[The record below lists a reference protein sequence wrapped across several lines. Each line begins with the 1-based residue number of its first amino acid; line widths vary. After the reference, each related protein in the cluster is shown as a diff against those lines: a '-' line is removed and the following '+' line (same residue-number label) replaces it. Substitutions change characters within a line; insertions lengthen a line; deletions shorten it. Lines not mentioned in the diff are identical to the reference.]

1 MVFEDVELVAERERI
16 AKDLHERVLHS
27 LFGVGLE
34 LQQIAHTVGE
44 EGTARRMETCVERLD
59 CAIADLRASVFG
71 LDVGEPNEQE
81 LG

>member
-16 AKDLHERVLHS
+16 AKDLQERVLHS

-34 LQQIAHTVGE
+34 LEEIAHAVGE
-44 EGTARRMETCVERLD
+44 ATTARRMESCVERLD

-71 LDVGEPNEQE
+71 RDEGEPNEQE